1 MSIRKDIINAVF
13 NRISNNVPEVKFID
27 LWNEHMADITGGSSW
42 PMPAVFIE
50 FEEIQWRQEGLN
62 SRRADIGL
70 RLHIITQAV
79 NTTSGHTD
87 ANMQSALEYFDLID
101 RITASL
107 QGLHGDNFS
116 PWMLTS
122 SATNH
127 NHAELIESIER
138 FIFNARDTSA
148 CRTPSPSSVAN
159 LNLAKK

>member
-1 MSIRKDIINAVF
+1 MRKDIINAVF

-27 LWNEHMADITGGSSW
+27 LWNEHLADITGGASW

-62 SRRADIGL
+62 SRRADVGL

-79 NTTSGHTD
+79 NTSSGHTD
-87 ANMQSALEYFDLID
+87 NNMQASLEYFDLID
-101 RITASL
+101 RITSAL

-116 PWMLTS
+116 PLMLS
-122 SATNH
+122 HSATNH

-138 FIFNARDTSA
+138 FVFNARDISAKTSA
-148 CRTPSPSSVAN
+148 STTQIS
-159 LNLAKK
+159 NLAINK

>member
-27 LWNEHMADITGGSSW
+27 LWNEHLADITGGASW

-62 SRRADIGL
+62 SRRADVGL

-79 NTTSGHTD
+79 NTSSGHTD
-87 ANMQSALEYFDLID
+87 NNMQASLEYFDLID
-101 RITASL
+101 RITSAL

-116 PWMLTS
+116 PLMLS
-122 SATNH
+122 HSATNH

-138 FIFNARDTSA
+138 FVFNARDISAKTSA
-148 CRTPSPSSVAN
+148 STTQIS
-159 LNLAKK
+159 NLAINK

>member
-13 NRISNNVPEVKFID
+13 NCISNNVPEVKFID
-27 LWNEHMADITGGSSW
+27 LWNEHMADITGGASW

-62 SRRADIGL
+62 SRRADVGL

-79 NTTSGHTD
+79 NTSSGHTD

-101 RITASL
+101 RITSAL

-116 PWMLTS
+116 PLMLS
-122 SATNH
+122 HSATNH

-138 FIFNARDTSA
+138 FVFNARDNSA
-148 CRTPSPSSVAN
+148 KSGISKTQVS
-159 LNLAKK
+159 NLAINK

>member
-13 NRISNNVPEVKFID
+13 NCISNNVPEVKFID
-27 LWNEHMADITGGSSW
+27 LWNEHMADITGGASW

-62 SRRADIGL
+62 SRRADVGL

-79 NTTSGHTD
+79 NTSSGHND
-87 ANMQSALEYFDLID
+87 NNMQASLEYFDLID
-101 RITASL
+101 RITSAL

-116 PWMLTS
+116 PLMLS
-122 SATNH
+122 HSATNH

-138 FIFNARDTSA
+138 FVFNARDNSAKTSA
-148 CRTPSPSSVAN
+148 SATPIAN
-159 LNLAKK
+159 ISINK

>member
-13 NRISNNVPEVKFID
+13 NRISDNVPEVKFID
-27 LWNEHMADITGGSSW
+27 LWNEHMADITGGASW

-62 SRRADIGL
+62 SRRADVGL

-79 NTTSGHTD
+79 NTSSGHTD

-116 PWMLTS
+116 PLMLS
-122 SATNH
+122 HSATNH

-138 FIFNARDTSA
+138 FDFNARDNSAKTSA
-148 CRTPSPSSVAN
+148 SATPIAN
-159 LNLAKK
+159 ISINK